1 MNIPQ
6 TDATRCA
13 QDGCNQWV
21 LTVKLPTKTGRGAGS
36 TRIVNRSEDLIGDT
50 PREQYF
56 LSVVD
61 GKYQGVPETNA
72 ARRNGLLAAG
82 HKPHLLHAK
91 TCQGRKKY

>member
-1 MNIPQ
+1 MHIPQ

-21 LTVKLPTKTGRGAGS
+21 LTVKLPTATGRGKGG
-36 TRIVNRSEDLIGDT
+36 TRIVNRAEDEIGDT

-56 LSVVD
+56 LSVV
-61 GKYQGVPETNA
+61 GGRYQGVPCTNPA
-72 ARRNGLLAAG
+72 IRAGLINAG

>member
-1 MNIPQ
+1 MHIPQ

-21 LTVKLPTKTGRGAGS
+21 LTVRVPGKTRKAVGQ
-36 TRIVNRSEDLIGDT
+36 TRIVNREEDTMGDT

-56 LSVVD
+56 LSVVA
-61 GKYQGVPETNA
+61 GTYQGVPEPNP
-72 ARRNGLLAAG
+72 ARRAGVLAAG

-91 TCQGRKKY
+91 TCQGRRKY